1 MKYFFLVLFIVLTS
15 CTSEENLNLQSNSKY
30 QGNYVGNFNGDLSGE
45 INFNVS
51 DTGNLEGMVY
61 YNNTP
66 NSSENIS
73 GYVMISGKFD
83 ATTKSGL
90 GFSGY
95 LNGNTMNGKWTKGG
109 LTGNY
114 SFHKKQ

>member
-1 MKYFFLVLFIVLTS
+1 MKYFFLIFFLVFTS

-30 QGNYVGNFNGDLSGE
+30 QGSYVGNFNGDLSGE

-51 DTGNLEGMVY
+51 DTGNLEGIVY
-61 YNNTP
+61 YSNIP
-66 NSSENIS
+66 NSSESIS

-83 ATTKSGL
+83 ATTKSSL
-90 GFSGY
+90 NFSGY
-95 LNGNTMNGKWTKGG
+95 LNGKTMNGKWTKGS

-114 SFHKKQ
+114 EFQKK